1 VNNYCSRSACK
12 PNGCRSCTQAE
23 EKSTGHSGEASSWNW
38 FQVAELEEKRRRTS
52 AGEREGPAVSG
63 LPLVRSLATTGSAD
77 GDETK
82 LVGMVVV
89 EGHGRERGR
98 GKREKLQEPGKM
110 AGFFCRLWT
119 QFSSCPGHEMHPYL

>member
-1 VNNYCSRSACK
+1 M
-12 PNGCRSCTQAE
+12 E
-23 EKSTGHSGEASSWNW
+23 EKSTGHSGEAGSWNW
-38 FQVAELEEKRRRTS
+38 FQVAELEEKRRRKS
-52 AGEREGPAVSG
+52 AGEEEGPTVSA

-89 EGHGRERGR
+89 EGHGRERRR

-110 AGFFCRLWT
+110 VGFFCRLWT
-119 QFSSCPGHEMHPYL
+119 QFSSCPCHKMHPYL

>member
-1 VNNYCSRSACK
+1 
-12 PNGCRSCTQAE
+12 
-23 EKSTGHSGEASSWNW
+23 
-38 FQVAELEEKRRRTS
+38 
-52 AGEREGPAVSG
+52 
-63 LPLVRSLATTGSAD
+63 VRSLATTGSGD

-119 QFSSCPGHEMHPYL
+119 